1 MEKNKINLSA
11 IAIEVFSVI
20 LAVSLALIGNDY
32 RENINNEKLAKI
44 AINNVKDEIRSNKSL
59 LAKSIEAHEK
69 TITYLNK
76 FLATQVADST
86 QQEYFF
92 ERLEETAWET
102 MKISR
107 VIENIDFQFTQKI
120 SKIYT
125 EQKIYNEL
133 VVKMMDNM
141 IFEGDYSTKELQRK
155 TLKRHLVNFY
165 ILVEVEK
172 NIMEVVDKFLADNEK

>member
-1 MEKNKINLSA
+1 MERTKLNISSV
-11 IAIEVFSVI
+11 AIEVFSVI

-32 RENINNEKLAKI
+32 RENINKEKLAKI
-44 AINNVKDEIRSNKSL
+44 AIANIKNEIKSNKAL

-69 TITYLNK
+69 TIAYLNK
-76 FLATQVADST
+76 FLATQVADTT

-102 MKISR
+102 MKISQ
-107 VIENIDFQFTQKI
+107 VSEHIDFQFTQKI

-133 VVKMMDNM
+133 LIKMMDNM
-141 IFEGDYSTKELQRK
+141 IFEGDYSTNELRTK

-165 ILVEVEK
+165 ILSEVEK
-172 NIMEVVDKFLADNEK
+172 NLMTVIDKFLTENEK

>member
-1 MEKNKINLSA
+1 MEKTKLNLSA

-32 RENINNEKLAKI
+32 RENINKEKLAKI
-44 AINNVKDEIRSNKSL
+44 AITNIKNEIKSNYSL
-59 LAKSIEAHEK
+59 LAQSIAAHEK
-69 TITYLNK
+69 TIVYLNN

-86 QQEYFF
+86 KQEYFF

-102 MKISR
+102 MKISQ
-107 VIENIDFQFTQKI
+107 VTEHIDFQFTQKI

-133 VVKMMDNM
+133 LIKMMDNM
-141 IFEGDYSTKELQRK
+141 IFEGDYSTNEMRMK

-165 ILVEVEK
+165 ILKEVEESLK
-172 NIMEVVDKFLADNEK
+172 NVMDKFLSNNEK